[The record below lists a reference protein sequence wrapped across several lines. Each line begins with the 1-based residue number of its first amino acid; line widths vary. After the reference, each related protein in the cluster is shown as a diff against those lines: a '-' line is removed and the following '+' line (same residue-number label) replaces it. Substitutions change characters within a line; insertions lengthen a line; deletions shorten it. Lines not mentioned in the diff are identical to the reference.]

1 MPTNDYQQMVDAYDQ
16 AGGDKD
22 VFSSSDV
29 AHLVVEEDEVVG
41 SHLVEG
47 LDVEIKKAENNE
59 VAIGITIKE
68 GYQIEKAVHLCFG
81 VLPEEG
87 LQQIEMDIKVED
99 NAAVEILA
107 HCVFPNAVDVT
118 HKMEAEIEVGNNS
131 EYIYREVHDHGENG
145 GVKVIA
151 NTDIVMQKNSLL
163 KTVFNLFEGRAGLI
177 DIAYESEIGENS
189 KVEMIAKISGYED
202 DQIKIK
208 ENADLRGANA
218 RGLLETR
225 IALQDEAKAEIL
237 NEMTAYA
244 AGAKGHVDC
253 TEVIKDN
260 AHARAVPIVD
270 VRHPEAK
277 VTHEA
282 AIGSIDSTQLQT
294 LLARGLDEEEA
305 SDVIIQGMLRG

>member
-1 MPTNDYQQMVDAYDQ
+1 MAQNDYQQMVDAYDN

-22 VFSSSDV
+22 IFSNSDV
-29 AHLVVEEDEVVG
+29 AHLVIEEDEVVG

-47 LDVEIKKAENNE
+47 LTVDVDTEENLVKAKIVIE
-59 VAIGITIKE
+59 E
-68 GYQIEKAVHLCFG
+68 GQQIEKPVHLCFG

-87 LQQIEMDIKVED
+87 LQQIDMDITVED

-107 HCVFPNAVDVT
+107 HCVFPNAKDVT
-118 HKMEAEIEVGNNS
+118 HKMDAEIKVGDNS
-131 EYIYREVHDHGENG
+131 EYIYREVHDHGSNG
-145 GVKVIA
+145 GVEVIA
-151 NTDIVMQKNSLL
+151 NTDIVMQENSLL
-163 KTVFNLFEGRAGLI
+163 KTIFNLFEGRAGLI
-177 DIAYESEIGENS
+177 DISYESEIGADS

-202 DQIKIK
+202 DEIKIE
-208 ENADLRGANA
+208 ENAELKGANA

-225 IALQDEAKAEIL
+225 IALQDEAKADIL

-244 AGAKGHVDC
+244 PGAQGHVDC

-260 AHARAVPIVD
+260 AHARAVPVVD

>member
-1 MPTNDYQQMVDAYDQ
+1 MAANDYQQMVDAYGQ

-22 VFSSSDV
+22 VFANSDV
-29 AHLVVEEDEVVG
+29 AHLVVEEDQVVG

-47 LDVEIKKAENNE
+47 LKVDVKDRQDNLVKIKI
-59 VAIGITIKE
+59 VIQE
-68 GYQIEKAVHLCFG
+68 GHQISKPVHLCFG

-87 LQQIEMDIKVED
+87 LQQIDMAITVED

-131 EYIYREVHDHGENG
+131 EYVYREVHDHGDNG
-145 GVKVIA
+145 GVEVIA
-151 NTDIVMQKNSLL
+151 NTDIVMEENSLL

-177 DIAYESEIGENS
+177 DIAYESEIGADS
-189 KVEMIAKISGYED
+189 KVEMIAKISAYED
-202 DQIKIK
+202 DRIKIK
-208 ENADLRGANA
+208 ENADLKGVNA

-225 IALQDEAKAEIL
+225 IALQDQAQAEIL
-237 NEMTAYA
+237 NEMIAYA

-260 AHARAVPIVD
+260 AHARAVPVVD
-270 VRHPEAK
+270 VRHPDAK

-305 SDVIIQGMLRG
+305 SDVIIQGMLKG

>member
-1 MPTNDYQQMVDAYDQ
+1 MIDNDYQEMVDIYDQ

-22 VFSSSDV
+22 IFTDSDI
-29 AHLVVEEDEVVG
+29 AHLVIERDEVIG
-41 SHLVEG
+41 SNLVEG
-47 LDVEIKKAENNE
+47 LEVDVKDNQDDLVE
-59 VAIGITIKE
+59 VKIVIKE
-68 GYQIEKAVHLCFG
+68 GHQIAKPVHLCFG

-87 LQQIEMDIKVED
+87 LQQIDMDITVED
-99 NAAVEILA
+99 DAAVEILA
-107 HCVFPNAVDVT
+107 HCVFPNARDVT
-118 HKMEAEIEVGNNS
+118 HKMDAEIKVRDNS
-131 EYIYREVHDHGENG
+131 EYIYREVHDHGTSG
-145 GVKVIA
+145 GVEVIA
-151 NTDIVMQKNSLL
+151 NTDIVMQENSLL
-163 KTVFNLFEGRAGLI
+163 KTIFNLFEGRAGLI
-177 DIAYESEIGENS
+177 DIAYESEIGANS
-189 KVEMIAKISGYED
+189 NVEMIAKISGSVD

-208 ENADLRGANA
+208 ENADLIGVNA

-225 IALQDEAKAEIL
+225 IALQDQARADIL

-253 TEVIKDN
+253 TEIIKDEAN
-260 AHARAVPIVD
+260 ARAVPVVD